1 MAARVATPGFT
12 PKKIKVQLP
21 GEENKNQNEAPEE
34 PAGDDEQDTVNR
46 LVEELKA
53 VSDISAKDIIAS
65 DFEKD
70 DDTNFHIDFI
80 NAAANLR
87 ARNYKI
93 TECDRQ
99 KTKMIA
105 GKIIPAIATT
115 TAMITGAV
123 TAEIYKFV
131 QGKNKIE
138 DFKNSF
144 INLALPLFVFTEPD
158 APKKN
163 SSKEYDPIMLGPV
176 KAIPEN
182 WSIWDTLDKQGPMTV
197 KQLQESFAESHNIDI
212 TLISAGKVCVYNQYL
227 PGQKHAP
234 RLERTIEDIYREI
247 SEEPI
252 PEGRHWLPLEF
263 GGEVKESGED
273 FSMPTCK
280 YNFA

>member
-1 MAARVATPGFT
+1 VQTAGFV

-21 GEENKNQNEAPEE
+21 GEENKNQNEQPEE
-34 PAGDDEQDTVNR
+34 AAGEEDVDAVNR
-46 LVEELKA
+46 LVDELKTMTE
-53 VSDISAKDIIAS
+53 VQAKDIKVA

-70 DDTNFHIDFI
+70 DDSNFHIDFI

-93 TECDRQ
+93 QECERH

-115 TAMITGAV
+115 TAMITGTV
-123 TAEIYKFV
+123 TTEIYKFV
-131 QGKNKIE
+131 QGKNKIG

-144 INLALPLFVFTEPD
+144 INLALPMFVFSEPD
-158 APKKN
+158 EPKKN
-163 SSKEYDPIMLGPV
+163 TSKDYDPTMLGPI

-182 WSIWDTLDKQGPMTV
+182 WTIWDTLDKKGPLTI
-197 KQLQESFAESHNIDI
+197 KELQESFKASHGIEI
-212 TLISAGKVCVYNQYL
+212 TLISAGKVCIYNQYL

-234 RLERTIEDIYREI
+234 RLARTVEDVYREI

-263 GGEVKESGED
+263 GGEVIGDGCD
-273 FSMPTCK
+273 FSLPTCK
-280 YNFA
+280 YTFA